1 MSLKVKL
8 AYKTRMNINMKSFK
22 NIKLDVKSWRHILKL
37 HTSYFILLTS
47 FFLLLSCKSEFKD
60 NSDKFKVGVFEIP
73 AGDNFVKETIIRKDS
88 IQISKYGDN
97 IDTLSI
103 KWKNNFFYTLK
114 YINPKNSLQED
125 PMFIQINKIKEDS
138 YDFTVKIGFSKFSK
152 KGTIYKVK

>member
-1 MSLKVKL
+1 M
-8 AYKTRMNINMKSFK
+8 K
-22 NIKLDVKSWRHILKL
+22 NIIYLLFGIL
-37 HTSYFILLTS
+37 ILT
-47 FFLLLSCKSEFKD
+47 SCKSEFED
-60 NSDKFKVGVFEIP
+60 NSDKFKEGVFEIP

-125 PMFIQINKIKEDS
+125 PMYIQINKIKENS
-138 YDFTVKIGFSKFSK
+138 YDFTVKIGFSKFTK

>member
-1 MSLKVKL
+1 MNRIKNQKMSELKVKSPFIIVF
-8 AYKTRMNINMKSFK
+8 YF
-22 NIKLDVKSWRHILKL
+22 
-37 HTSYFILLTS
+37 FILLSLT
-47 FFLLLSCKSEFKD
+47 LNSCKSDFED
-60 NSDKFKVGVFEIP
+60 NSDRFKEGIFEIP
-73 AGDNFVKETIIRKDS
+73 AGNDFVKETIIRKDT
-88 IQISKYGDN
+88 IQISKYGNN

-138 YDFTVKIGFSKFSK
+138 YDFTVKIGFSKFSE

>member
-1 MSLKVKL
+1 M
-8 AYKTRMNINMKSFK
+8 K
-22 NIKLDVKSWRHILKL
+22 NIIYLLFGIL
-37 HTSYFILLTS
+37 ILT
-47 FFLLLSCKSEFKD
+47 SCKSEFED
-60 NSDKFKVGVFEIP
+60 NSDKFKEGVFEIP

-103 KWKNNFFYTLK
+103 KWKNNFFYTLE

-125 PMFIQINKIKEDS
+125 PMYIQINKIKENS
-138 YDFTVKIGFSKFSK
+138 YDFTVKIGFSKFTK

>member
-1 MSLKVKL
+1 MINFNKVNSK
-8 AYKTRMNINMKSFK
+8 KKFK
-22 NIKLDVKSWRHILKL
+22 NLEF
-37 HTSYFILLTS
+37 Y
-47 FFLLLSCKSEFKD
+47 FFLTLVLCVFSFSACKSDFKD
-60 NSDKFKVGVFEIP
+60 NSDRFKVGVFEIP
-73 AGDNFVKETIIRKDS
+73 AGKDFVKETIIRKDT

-114 YINPKNSLQED
+114 YINPKNSLQKD
-125 PMFIQINKIKEDS
+125 PMFVQINKLKEDS

>member
-1 MSLKVKL
+1 M
-8 AYKTRMNINMKSFK
+8 K
-22 NIKLDVKSWRHILKL
+22 NIIYLLFGIL
-37 HTSYFILLTS
+37 ILT
-47 FFLLLSCKSEFKD
+47 SCKSEFED
-60 NSDKFKVGVFEIP
+60 NSDKFKEGIFEIP

-125 PMFIQINKIKEDS
+125 PMYIQINKINEDS
-138 YDFTVKIGFSKFSK
+138 YDFTVKIGFSKFTK

>member
-1 MSLKVKL
+1 M
-8 AYKTRMNINMKSFK
+8 K
-22 NIKLDVKSWRHILKL
+22 NISYLLFGIL
-37 HTSYFILLTS
+37 ILA
-47 FFLLLSCKSEFKD
+47 SCKSEFED
-60 NSDKFKVGVFEIP
+60 NSDKFKQGVFEIP

-125 PMFIQINKIKEDS
+125 PMYIQINKIKEDS
-138 YDFTVKIGFSKFSK
+138 YDFTVKIGFSKFTK
-152 KGTIYKVK
+152 KGTIYKVQ

>member
-1 MSLKVKL
+1 MINLNKVNNK
-8 AYKTRMNINMKSFK
+8 KKFK
-22 NIKLDVKSWRHILKL
+22 NLEF
-37 HTSYFILLTS
+37 Y
-47 FFLLLSCKSEFKD
+47 FFLTLVLCVFSFSACKSDFKD
-60 NSDKFKVGVFEIP
+60 NSDRFKVGVFEIP
-73 AGDNFVKETIIRKDS
+73 AGKDFVKETIIRKDT

-114 YINPKNSLQED
+114 YINPKNSLQKD
-125 PMFIQINKIKEDS
+125 PMFVQINKLKEDS